1 MIPPGGDPADTRY
14 DTGIA
19 AVLIAA
25 DAAPDRFSAALA
37 AMQGRVVARI
47 DWPAPF
53 GLHAAPQVVVVETA
67 GVDVA
72 ILAEHLPRIVERA
85 AVLEAGLVVAMGS
98 DQIDAVAAATLGGG
112 TILLVDP
119 SVADCVAAIVVAAEQ
134 SRSPAGVFD
143 VGRETDGTRLERLN
157 TEVARIAEA
166 LARLTRAEIEGDAPS
181 APIVGDRTN
190 RYGAPPSLAE
200 PSAADVRRAIRARR
214 LRDQFFGTA
223 LFEDP
228 GWDMLLDLYAAEL
241 ERGRVSVSSLCIAAD
256 GRADHRAAL
265 DRANDRHGTVRTP
278 PRSARPAARVH
289 GAFRPRERGD
299 ARVYRG
305 YQRRRPAN
313 SVTARALSLAPAA
326 RLIPLLSRRL
336 FTAELVGQLGLRSCG
351 DIGED
356 EWTGLLLVAFIP
368 CVSGASDVAALDLGR
383 RRSRAEVLGV

>member
-181 APIVGDRTN
+181 ALIVGDRTN

-241 ERGRVSVSSLCIAAD
+241 ERGRVSVSSLCIAAAVAPTTALRWIARMTD
-256 GRADHRAAL
+256 TGLFERRPDLHDRRRAFMVL
-265 DRANDRHGTVRTP
+265 SDRA
-278 PRSARPAARVH
+278 SEAM
-289 GAFRPRERGD
+289 
-299 ARVYRG
+299 RG
-305 YQRRRPAN
+305 YIVATRGADLR
-313 SVTARALSLAPAA
+313 
-326 RLIPLLSRRL
+326 IP
-336 FTAELVGQLGLRSCG
+336 
-351 DIGED
+351 
-356 EWTGLLLVAFIP
+356 
-368 CVSGASDVAALDLGR
+368 
-383 RRSRAEVLGV
+383 